1 MSRFNLTVMSL
12 GVKEKF
18 ENLKTGVLGKRFGIK
33 DLQRSL
39 NLYRFKTLKMRRF
52 AAHSEQY

>member
-1 MSRFNLTVMSL
+1 MSL

-33 DLQRSL
+33 DLQKSL
-39 NLYRFKTLKMRRF
+39 NRRRF
-52 AAHSEQY
+52 QNV

>member
-1 MSRFNLTVMSL
+1 MSL